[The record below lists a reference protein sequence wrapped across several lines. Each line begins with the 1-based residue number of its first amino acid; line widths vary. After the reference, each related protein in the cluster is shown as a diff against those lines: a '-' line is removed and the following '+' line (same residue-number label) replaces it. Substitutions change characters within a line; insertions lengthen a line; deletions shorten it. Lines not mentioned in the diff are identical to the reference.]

1 MFHLTL
7 TITKIQGGFCK
18 NHITRLNSDGSLIK
32 HMDLSCLDPYDCCV
46 WLYLYLYSLISCP
59 SVTGVVC
66 VVFFLDG
73 ITTRTSADGLT
84 LLLLSDKTKV
94 YIYTRCEFAL
104 FPFLSHAETM
114 QKGQRKR
121 HSDDGIILTTLETKQ
136 HT

>member
-1 MFHLTL
+1 MF
-7 TITKIQGGFCK
+7 
-18 NHITRLNSDGSLIK
+18 
-32 HMDLSCLDPYDCCV
+32 
-46 WLYLYLYSLISCP
+46 

-84 LLLLSDKTKV
+84 LLLLSEKTKV

-114 QKGQRKR
+114 QKGERKR
-121 HSDDGIILTTLETKQ
+121 HSDNGIILTTLVVKTLVTTLVTKQ